1 MDCRDPGK
9 ESELETEIE
18 EHFRNI
24 CESYSP
30 VFDNNEP
37 QISPRFNRPEGDDDD
52 ELLGD
57 LGNSDM
63 DEGVRAVKPKSAKK
77 LKKKPT
83 PHYLV

>member
-1 MDCRDPGK
+1 
-9 ESELETEIE
+9 LEGEIE
-18 EHFRNI
+18 DHFRNI

-37 QISPRFNRPEGDDDD
+37 QQNSPKFNRPDGDDD

-57 LGNSDM
+57 LGNSSM
-63 DEGVRAVKPKSAKK
+63 DEGVRAITTIKAKK
-77 LKKKPT
+77 LKKKPR